1 MPQLFLKKV
10 EKNSVR
16 DRYSLKQT
24 MLKLAEL
31 NLKQQILSQ
40 NKNELKMNYEH
51 KCKITSRFRQK
62 KKNHRR
68 TTSDVMLSK
77 HS

>member
-10 EKNSVR
+10 EKNSMGN
-16 DRYSLKQT
+16 RYSLKQM

-51 KCKITSRFRQK
+51 KYKITNRFRK
-62 KKNHRR
+62 KK
-68 TTSDVMLSK
+68 
-77 HS
+77 

>member
-1 MPQLFLKKV
+1 M
-10 EKNSVR
+10 R
-16 DRYSLKQT
+16 DRYSLKQM

-62 KKNHRR
+62 KKIIGELQ
-68 TTSDVMLSK
+68 M
-77 HS
+77 